1 MRIAISA
8 LLLVPAAAFAS
19 SAFDGTWKARVDS
32 LKVTG
37 KPYVFV
43 IADGTYTCTSCNPQI
58 KVKADGTD
66 QKVSGHD
73 YYDSIA
79 VKIVD
84 PHTIETTNKRA
95 GKVVDTN
102 SMTGSAD
109 GSTLKGKFT
118 DYNGAKPAPGWST
131 EKRGAAAPTGA
142 HAVSGSWQQNSLSE
156 GNDAL
161 TVVSYKMG
169 SDGLTMQ
176 ANGQSYDAKFDGKEY
191 PIAGDPGHTSVTLKK
206 IDANTVEETDHRA
219 GKVTDEIRLATSKDG
234 KSLEVT
240 DKDVVH
246 GQTTTLTF
254 EKQ

>member
-37 KPYVFV
+37 KPDVFV

-84 PHTIETTNKRA
+84 PHTVETTNKRA
-95 GKVVDTN
+95 GKVVGTN
-102 SMTGSAD
+102 SLAVSAD

-118 DYNGAKPAPGWST
+118 DYNGAKPATGSYT
-131 EKRGAAAPTGA
+131 EKDVAAAPTGGA
-142 HAVSGSWQQNSLSE
+142 GGSGPWQPRSH
-156 GNDAL
+156 GGGKDAL
-161 TVVSYKMG
+161 
-169 SDGLTMQ
+169 
-176 ANGQSYDAKFDGKEY
+176 
-191 PIAGDPGHTSVTLKK
+191 
-206 IDANTVEETDHRA
+206 
-219 GKVTDEIRLATSKDG
+219 
-234 KSLEVT
+234 
-240 DKDVVH
+240 
-246 GQTTTLTF
+246 
-254 EKQ
+254 

>member
-37 KPYVFV
+37 KPDVFV
-43 IADGTYTCTSCNPQI
+43 IADGMYTCTSCSPQI

-73 YYDSIA
+73 YYDSVA

-84 PHTIETTNKRA
+84 PHTVEITNKRA
-95 GKVVDTN
+95 GKVVGTN
-102 SMTGSAD
+102 SLAVSGD
-109 GSTLKGKFT
+109 GSTLEGKFT
-118 DYNGAKPAPGWST
+118 DYNGAKPATGSYT
-131 EKRGAAAPTGA
+131 EKRVAAAPTGA

-176 ANGQSYDAKFDGKEY
+176 SNGQSYDAKFDGKEY

-206 IDANTVEETDHRA
+206 IDANTVEETDHRG

-234 KSLEVT
+234 KTLEVT

-246 GQTTTLTF
+246 GQTTTLTL

>member
-37 KPYVFV
+37 KPDVFV
-43 IADGTYTCTSCNPQI
+43 IADGMYTCTSCSPQI

-73 YYDSIA
+73 YYDSVA

-84 PHTIETTNKRA
+84 PHTVEITNKRA
-95 GKVVDTN
+95 GKVVGTN
-102 SMTGSAD
+102 SLAVSGD
-109 GSTLKGKFT
+109 GAILEGKFT
-118 DYNGAKPAPGWST
+118 DYNGAKPATGSYT
-131 EKRGAAAPTGA
+131 EKRVAAAPTGA

-176 ANGQSYDAKFDGKEY
+176 SNGQSYEAKFDGKEY

-206 IDANTVEETDHRA
+206 VDANTVEETDHRG

-234 KSLEVT
+234 KTLEVT

-246 GQTTTLTF
+246 GQTTTLTL